1 MVTIITRV
9 VTVKKILLLTTTAI
23 FISILFNT
31 LVDAYPLITGD
42 DNRQFDVE
50 YNQHGAVLS
59 SEKLKIYLGR
69 SCDAYSSVYGYGHWG
84 QANGGM
90 LLFFPNRTLGFPRQ
104 GIYLRNCS
112 L

>member
-1 MVTIITRV
+1 M
-9 VTVKKILLLTTTAI
+9 TVKKDLLISTIAI
-23 FISILFNT
+23 IISILSNT
-31 LVDAYPLITGD
+31 LVAAYPHPYPLITGD

-90 LLFFPNRTLGFPRQ
+90 LIFFPNRTLGFPRQ